1 MQVDLRIKIGGVT
14 FPNPVLLGSG
24 PLGRNAW
31 SMAVMAKAGAGG
43 IVTKTISL
51 QAREG
56 SPHPRVFSP
65 TPFVL
70 VNSSGGPNPG
80 LYAFQEIIHS
90 AKKEIAVPIVGSLAA
105 RSLDEL
111 QKLAPGI
118 AGAGAELLELNFKT
132 LAERDHPEKFLSS
145 SIQAVKSEVGVPVG
159 AKLASHY
166 PAEVTILASIAQ
178 EAGADFLTLINTVP
192 ALAIDIETFRPRL
205 GNPMAAYYSG
215 PAVKPLA
222 VKCIAEAARAVNIPI
237 LGVGGCAKAED
248 AIEMMLA
255 GARAVQVC
263 TAAMIRGPAVFQ
275 EILSGMVDYLVRK
288 GIPRAEDL
296 CGKALLHLSGRSL
309 SEDFHRTGP

>member
-14 FPNPVLLGSG
+14 FPNPVLLASG
-24 PLGRNAW
+24 PLGRNVRA
-31 SMAVMAKAGAGG
+31 MAVMAEAGAGG

-51 QAREG
+51 LAREG
-56 SPHPRVFSP
+56 FPHPRVFNP

-70 VNSSGGPNPG
+70 INSSGGPNPG
-80 LYAFQEIIHS
+80 LHAFQEIIRS
-90 AKKEIAVPIVGSLAA
+90 AKKEIAVPIVGSLVA

-111 QKLAPGI
+111 PRLAAGI
-118 AGAGAELLELNFKT
+118 AGAGADLLELNFKT
-132 LAERDHPEKFLSS
+132 LAERDDPEKFLSS
-145 SIQAVKSEVGVPVG
+145 SIQKVKEGVQVPVG
-159 AKLASHY
+159 AKLASHH
-166 PAEVTILASIAQ
+166 PAEISKLAAIAQ

-222 VKCIAEAARAVNIPI
+222 VKCIAEAARSVNIPI
-237 LGVGGCAKAED
+237 FGVGGCAKAKD

-263 TAAMIRGPAVFQ
+263 TAAMVKGPSVFQ

-288 GIPRAEDL
+288 GISKAEDL
-296 CGKALLHLSGRSL
+296 CGKALLHLTGPSL
-309 SEDFHRTGP
+309 SEDLKR

>member
-14 FPNPVLLGSG
+14 FPNPVLLASG
-24 PLGRNAW
+24 PLDRNVRA
-31 SMAVMAKAGAGG
+31 MAVMAEAGAGG

-51 QAREG
+51 LAREG
-56 SPHPRVFSP
+56 FPHPRVFSP

-70 VNSSGGPNPG
+70 INSSGGPNPG
-80 LYAFQEIIHS
+80 LHAFQEIIRS
-90 AKKEIAVPIVGSLAA
+90 AKKGIAVPIVGSLVA
-105 RSLDEL
+105 RSLDEW
-111 QKLAPGI
+111 QRLAAGI
-118 AGAGAELLELNFKT
+118 AGAGADMLELNFKT
-132 LAERDHPEKFLSS
+132 LAERDDPEKFLSS
-145 SIQAVKSEVGVPVG
+145 SIRKVKEGVQVPVG
-159 AKLASHY
+159 AKLASHH
-166 PAEVTILASIAQ
+166 PAEISKLAAIAQ

-222 VKCIAEAARAVNIPI
+222 VKCIAEAARSVNIPI
-237 LGVGGCAKAED
+237 FGVGGCAKAED

-255 GARAVQVC
+255 GAWAVQVC
-263 TAAMIRGPAVFQ
+263 TAAMVKGPSVFQ

-288 GIPRAEDL
+288 GIPKAEDL

-309 SEDFHRTGP
+309 SEDLNRTRP